1 MTAYIHSIWS
11 ARFFLLSLVKYDLN
25 TRYRRSILGI
35 GWSLLQPI
43 GMTIVLCTVFH
54 RLFGLDITEF
64 GPFLLAGLAFWGFFT
79 NATTAGCQ
87 CYFQAEAYMRQYPA
101 PPAIYPLR
109 ATLSS
114 MFHLFMAL
122 GIVLIATWVLKGFQN
137 LTVLATLFPTLL
149 LLLIFGWSVATL
161 AALANTH
168 FSDSQHLIEL
178 GLQALFYMTPIIY
191 PPEMLKSK
199 GLGWL
204 VSMNPISSILELIR
218 QPVLYGELP
227 SAGAVQISIV
237 LVGTLFGVASLA
249 LFKLQKQ
256 LVFRI

>member
-1 MTAYIHSIWS
+1 MVRGLGGNSEFFWSKTLLFMTAYIHSIWS

-25 TRYRRSILGI
+25 TRYRRSVLGI

-64 GPFLLAGLAFWGFFT
+64 GPFLLAGLAFWGYFT
-79 NATTAGCQ
+79 NAVISGCQ

-122 GIVLIATWVLKGFQN
+122 GIVLMATWVLNHPDQFSLPYITGTAPKETPDVGK
-137 LTVLATLFPTLL
+137 
-149 LLLIFGWSVATL
+149 VA
-161 AALANTH
+161 
-168 FSDSQHLIEL
+168 
-178 GLQALFYMTPIIY
+178 
-191 PPEMLKSK
+191 PP
-199 GLGWL
+199 
-204 VSMNPISSILELIR
+204 P
-218 QPVLYGELP
+218 
-227 SAGAVQISIV
+227 A
-237 LVGTLFGVASLA
+237 
-249 LFKLQKQ
+249 
-256 LVFRI
+256 

>member
-1 MTAYIHSIWS
+1 MTAYLKSIWS
-11 ARFFLLSLVKYDLN
+11 TRFFLLSLVKYDLN
-25 TRYRRSILGI
+25 TRYRRSVLGI

-54 RLFGLDITEF
+54 RLFGLDIREF

-79 NATTAGCQ
+79 NAVGMGCQ
-87 CYFQAEAYMRQYPA
+87 CFFQAEAYMRQYPA

-122 GIVLIATWVLKGFQN
+122 GIVLILTWMMKGFGN
-137 LTVLATLFPTLL
+137 LPALLTLIPTLVL
-149 LLLIFGWSVATL
+149 LLAFGWSVATL

-168 FSDSQHLIEL
+168 FPDSQHLIDL
-178 GLQALFYMTPIIY
+178 ALQALFYVTPILY
-191 PPEMLKSK
+191 PPEILQSK

-204 VSMNPISSILELIR
+204 ISLNPIASLLELIR
-218 QPVLYGELP
+218 QPVLYGVLP
-227 SAGAVQISIV
+227 SFTAVGTAV
-237 LVGTLFGVASLA
+237 TLVGIMFCMASLA
-249 LFKLQKQ
+249 LYKLQSQ